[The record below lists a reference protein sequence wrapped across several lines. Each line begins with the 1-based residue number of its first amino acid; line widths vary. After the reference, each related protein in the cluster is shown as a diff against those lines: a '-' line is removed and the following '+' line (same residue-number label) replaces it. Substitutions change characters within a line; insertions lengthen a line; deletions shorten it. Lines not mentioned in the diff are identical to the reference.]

1 MQYVSPDDVHNGDC
15 VRSPSLLRRL
25 GELITI
31 RSSLIEEFQ
40 AANPW
45 PALKR
50 PTRLAPWRPDLTAPE
65 KANAAF
71 PTVLVAMMGYFFRRR
86 SRLDASNRAT
96 AEELLGDPWFKGVA
110 TVG

>member
-25 GELITI
+25 GELIAI

-40 AANPW
+40 AANP
-45 PALKR
+45 
-50 PTRLAPWRPDLTAPE
+50 DD
-65 KANAAF
+65 
-71 PTVLVAMMGYFFRRR
+71 VLVAMMGYFFRRC

>member
-40 AANPW
+40 AANP
-45 PALKR
+45 
-50 PTRLAPWRPDLTAPE
+50 DD
-65 KANAAF
+65 
-71 PTVLVAMMGYFFRRR
+71 VLVAMMGYVFRRC
-86 SRLDASNRAT
+86 SRLDAPNRAT